1 MENCEECSSKDKC
14 TKCIYGYQIQGGN
27 CVKIEQEIMDKDHD
41 KLMNLAIGGIVI
53 GTIALIGVILIIVY
67 IIWDKFFVKKNG
79 NNNIIEYKNTPS
91 ENNVDNEVDVI
102 QSSKKRSIHN

>member
-1 MENCEECSSKDKC
+1 
-14 TKCIYGYQIQGGN
+14 
-27 CVKIEQEIMDKDHD
+27 MDKDHD

-79 NNNIIEYKNTPS
+79 NNNNNNNNIIEYKNTPS